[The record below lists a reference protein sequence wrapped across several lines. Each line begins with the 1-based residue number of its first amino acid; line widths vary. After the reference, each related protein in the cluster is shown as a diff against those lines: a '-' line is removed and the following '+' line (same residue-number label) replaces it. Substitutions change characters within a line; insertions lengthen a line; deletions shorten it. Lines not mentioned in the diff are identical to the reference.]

1 MRALNPR
8 LTLDQQRAIDDA
20 YFTLFII
27 ASQYPWLDDAGAA
40 PDLPTSRDGLPGH
53 VRSHHNT
60 LPPPPTL
67 PLTSTAP
74 CLMRA
79 ANFPDPLPS
88 ELLVPF
94 DQFLSDQPDLQPLV
108 ETLLTPSLG
117 NAGLGS
123 FSKLTTLYA
132 LLALRRGI
140 LSLTKDTNV
149 RMSQRPATDLQIHRN
164 TTSSFLHCSCLPPP
178 YRAASR

>member
-1 MRALNPR
+1 MLG
-8 LTLDQQRAIDDA
+8 LITTLS
-20 YFTLFII
+20 L
-27 ASQYPWLDDAGAA
+27 
-40 PDLPTSRDGLPGH
+40 LPT
-53 VRSHHNT
+53 
-60 LPPPPTL
+60 TL

-94 DQFLSDQPDLQPLV
+94 DEFLSDQPDLQPLV

-140 LSLTKDTNV
+140 LSLTKDTDV
-149 RMSQRPATDLQIHRN
+149 RTSQRPATDLHIQRN
-164 TTSSFLHCSCLPPP
+164 TTTQLTASSSLHRSCLPPP